1 VPHLHLL
8 VLHVGVAV
16 RVVLPLLSICFILL
30 NHVPAHEV
38 EQDHPAAL
46 AQLVVMALRWQHD
59 DGNGGGSNAKK
70 AVTTTR

>member
-8 VLHVGVAV
+8 VLHVGVTV
-16 RVVLPLLSICFILL
+16 RVVLPLLSIFSILL

-46 AQLVVMALRWQHD
+46 AQLVAMAL
-59 DGNGGGSNAKK
+59 
-70 AVTTTR
+70 

>member
-16 RVVLPLLSICFILL
+16 RVVLPLLSIFSILL

-46 AQLVVMALRWQHD
+46 AQLVVMAL
-59 DGNGGGSNAKK
+59 
-70 AVTTTR
+70 